1 MDSCPVPLGKAKSCE
16 EAVRLKRIE
25 YTLQFCSL
33 TILYFDYLLTLP
45 DEIKYIWL
53 RKWRLSTLFYFFCRY
68 ALVANLLYLL
78 SISEDY
84 TGVETALRIS
94 KAYSYPC
101 SCDTGYMICGILSI
115 FGHIGILAVWSLR
128 TCAVYNNNKFLM
140 ALFGSMTASSVILL
154 CVGAT
159 DALWNKS
166 LRISFFIDSS
176 TSYEMHRDERYVKEC
191 VWGCDLRL
199 AGPYSLLVL
208 GANGAIVLALEILA
222 FLLATFRV
230 WKTRR
235 EIKQKTESTK
245 VASLNEIIFSQGI
258 LYIGGVT
265 VLSVGVLILNFKA
278 KTGFVSRLLNGLK
291 LPLSGF
297 LTARF
302 MLRLRAWSAIGS
314 PNPHSATT
322 TGTTTVPP
330 MQFGEQHTF
339 MGEFKGELGARSTR
353 LSSDFDD
360 TTTCGRDEQRGE
372 QMTELRHHHHV
383 GSSRDSFGGLSS
395 SRSLTQTRKRASGS
409 AVDLEEGAYSPR
421 PVFDTKGKGVQSADE
436 GNDHDEGEP
445 AKLVRL

>member
-1 MDSCPVPLGKAKSCE
+1 MRGGRTSE
-16 EAVRLKRIE
+16 EDRVYAAV
-25 YTLQFCSL
+25 LQSH
-33 TILYFDYLLTLP
+33 
-45 DEIKYIWL
+45 
-53 RKWRLSTLFYFFCRY
+53 
-68 ALVANLLYLL
+68 
-78 SISEDY
+78 
-84 TGVETALRIS
+84 
-94 KAYSYPC
+94 
-101 SCDTGYMICGILSI
+101 CDTGYMICGILSI

-154 CVGAT
+154 CIRAPHMKCTGMK
-159 DALWNKS
+159 DMSKS
-166 LRISFFIDSS
+166 VYGVAIS
-176 TSYEMHRDERYVKEC
+176 
-191 VWGCDLRL
+191 
-199 AGPYSLLVL
+199 

-383 GSSRDSFGGLSS
+383 GSSRDSF
-395 SRSLTQTRKRASGS
+395 TRKRASGS

-436 GNDHDEGEP
+436 GNDHDEDPNRPKAFLRRTYDLETNYSMKYLFVVYRLYGSLIASYVCVICDSIRPWWVLNFCESSMEKCGRTEANVQSPTGDWIP
-445 AKLVRL
+445 ARDPSSSTTPVKPPTQGIEYMLEWETGSSQIRHD

>member
-84 TGVETALRIS
+84 TGVELLIPLR
-94 KAYSYPC
+94 YWLHDLRYPEYLWAHRHP
-101 SCDTGYMICGILSI
+101 SGVVATNLS
-115 FGHIGILAVWSLR
+115 HSTLH
-128 TCAVYNNNKFLM
+128 
-140 ALFGSMTASSVILL
+140 
-154 CVGAT
+154 
-159 DALWNKS
+159 
-166 LRISFFIDSS
+166 SS

-436 GNDHDEGEP
+436 GNDHDEDP
-445 AKLVRL
+445 NRPKAF